1 MNSVYWHLKLVDK
14 SQSQY
19 LLLVTQLMDG
29 TSKLSVESKQV
40 EISGRITAKDGEGVG
55 YVVGLLLIEMEGI
68 DDGVLVGATDGE

>member
-1 MNSVYWHLKLVDK
+1 
-14 SQSQY
+14 
-19 LLLVTQLMDG
+19 MDG